1 MMALNLA
8 TAAYIKGYVK
18 EVEYDKSWE
27 DRWEKIDASG
37 GMQHMKKLWYLAK
50 KMNTLQPYPNLDSL
64 KNASVVLITGDN
76 EILFLKRSANQTN
89 AGEWDLPGGKI
100 DSRETSYNA
109 AVREFQEES
118 GSVFPKIDFDTITV
132 LKRDH
137 NDPKKTSTIIYIV
150 KTTEKSNKF
159 RSIADNWFKRKKES
173 PSQNEM
179 DGIMF
184 LPIDYIIQTN
194 FDKENCKTSY
204 TFPTGE
210 TGEIINYICN
220 SLNEINENKLL
231 QRYIYTTPS
240 SDSGDET
247 QYKSKSKLSRKVGL
261 RDVGSAILHGVGD
274 FMSDPFVLSS
284 F

>member
-1 MMALNLA
+1 
-8 TAAYIKGYVK
+8 
-18 EVEYDKSWE
+18 
-27 DRWEKIDASG
+27 
-37 GMQHMKKLWYLAK
+37 
-50 KMNTLQPYPNLDSL
+50 
-64 KNASVVLITGDN
+64 
-76 EILFLKRSANQTN
+76 
-89 AGEWDLPGGKI
+89 
-100 DSRETSYNA
+100 
-109 AVREFQEES
+109 
-118 GSVFPKIDFDTITV
+118 
-132 LKRDH
+132 
-137 NDPKKTSTIIYIV
+137 
-150 KTTEKSNKF
+150 
-159 RSIADNWFKRKKES
+159 
-173 PSQNEM
+173 M